1 MDEVIKAVITGA
13 PSFLGL
19 VFLAYV
25 LMQQNAKL
33 LDALLD
39 FSKKC
44 MEFERRID
52 ALDQSVRSLS
62 RSSTLTDSESDHSH

>member
-1 MDEVIKAVITGA
+1 MDEILKAIITGA

-19 VFLAYV
+19 VFLSYV

-33 LDALLD
+33 LDALLG
-39 FSKKC
+39 FSRKC

-52 ALDQSVRSLS
+52 AIDRGVRSLS
-62 RSSTLTDSESDHSH
+62 RSSTLTDDESV

>member
-1 MDEVIKAVITGA
+1 VDEILKAIITGA

-19 VFLAYV
+19 VFLSYV

-39 FSKKC
+39 FSRKC
-44 MEFERRID
+44 MESERSID
-52 ALDQSVRSLS
+52 ALDSSARSLS